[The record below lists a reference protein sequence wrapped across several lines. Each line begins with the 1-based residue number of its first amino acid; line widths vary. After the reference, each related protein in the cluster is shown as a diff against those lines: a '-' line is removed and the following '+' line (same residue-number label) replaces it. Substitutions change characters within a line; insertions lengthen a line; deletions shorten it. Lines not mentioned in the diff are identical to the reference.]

1 MKKNIFTFSVLALIG
16 LTLTSCRGDKSSA
29 SPVLLIRNMVD
40 QTSYGPQSQNDF
52 YKDQQSARRPVAGT
66 VAQGEANSNSA
77 LYKGLEQ
84 NSTAEKPIWVTKFPI
99 ILTHSVLEHGQDR
112 YNIYCSP
119 CHGYAGNNDGLVI
132 RPANFHD
139 KEKMELPVGKIYDA
153 VTNGVNKWNMPGFAE
168 QMSVEDRW
176 AVVAYVRAL
185 QLSNKATIKDVPK
198 TMVK

>member
-1 MKKNIFTFSVLALIG
+1 MFIFVFIVPFTLI
-16 LTLTSCRGDKSSA
+16 
-29 SPVLLIRNMVD
+29 I
-40 QTSYGPQSQNDF
+40 Y
-52 YKDQQSARRPVAGT
+52 
-66 VAQGEANSNSA
+66 
-77 LYKGLEQ
+77 
-84 NSTAEKPIWVTKFPI
+84 
-99 ILTHSVLEHGQDR
+99 

-119 CHGYAGNNDGLVI
+119 CHGYAGNNDGLVTEAAGGVI